1 MEQPDGFK
9 IHGQERKVLK
19 LKRAIYGLKQAAR
32 AWWIELDKSLHE
44 FGFKR
49 IYADAGIFIC
59 QHNDGTFAIMMAY
72 VDDIIV
78 TGPNKM
84 LIYSRKKLFMEKWEC
99 HDLGQCSEFLRSRI
113 CYENGKIYLD
123 QCPYVDKILERFG
136 LANASTLKLLSLPAI
151 GLSPLMVP
159 VRHNVGRFINQ

>member
-1 MEQPDGFK
+1 
-9 IHGQERKVLK
+9 
-19 LKRAIYGLKQAAR
+19 
-32 AWWIELDKSLHE
+32 
-44 FGFKR
+44 
-49 IYADAGIFIC
+49 
-59 QHNDGTFAIMMAY
+59 MAY

-136 LANASTLKLLSLPAI
+136 LANARHAQTPLPTGYRPEPFDGTSTPQRRALYQSVIGSLLYLMIGSRPDIAFAVCQMAKSHLKNI
-151 GLSPLMVP
+151 
-159 VRHNVGRFINQ
+159 